1 MKVVEVRIIFE
12 FLSKLKL
19 NKFEKDTRIAIL
31 KNYTE
36 MFTPYKEQEAKMEE
50 LKKKIFTDDDL
61 KSIQEAV
68 ENKTNLSQDLINKN
82 TEYNSV
88 LTSLFDS
95 ECDIKITKVS
105 EEKFVEGLA
114 NSDIDFT
121 PIDIVRLKPIFE

>member
-19 NKFEKDTRIAIL
+19 NKFEKEVRIALL

-36 MFTPYKEQEAKMEE
+36 MYTVYKEQEAKMEE

-61 KSIQEAV
+61 KSIQESI
-68 ENKTNLSQDLINKN
+68 ENKTSLSQDLINKN

-88 LTSLFDS
+88 LSSLFDS